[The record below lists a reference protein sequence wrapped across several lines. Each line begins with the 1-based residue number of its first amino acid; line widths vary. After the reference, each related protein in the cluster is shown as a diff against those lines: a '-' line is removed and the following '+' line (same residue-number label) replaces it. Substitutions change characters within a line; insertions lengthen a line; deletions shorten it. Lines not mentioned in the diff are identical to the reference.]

1 MHSQEY
7 WSGLSFPPPG
17 DLPNPG
23 VEPASPALAS
33 GFFTTAQPGAGAGQ
47 LLEWSR
53 ALISLLLQGDG
64 VSLCPG
70 PLRIGP
76 GETGVVRIYVSFLNV
91 SFPISVLQKL
101 LPRDGNPLPRILHSW
116 RGASGVDR
124 DGLDLGKSCSELG
137 QVYLLT
143 EPGKTGEDKRR
154 KERRGEACPGLVPVC
169 QLPVLTPSNHKR
181 GIWTCFTMTWNLALV
196 D

>member
-1 MHSQEY
+1 MEPSSEQ
-7 WSGLSFPPPG
+7 LFPRSSPSRSTPEAPRRWG
-17 DLPNPG
+17 RG
-23 VEPASPALAS
+23 VWD
-33 GFFTTAQPGAGAGQ
+33 AGADKSSVVAGF
-47 LLEWSR
+47 EDGGR
-53 ALISLLLQGDG
+53 GHEPEKISKQTLPEGLQ
-64 VSLCPG
+64 
-70 PLRIGP
+70 I
-76 GETGVVRIYVSFLNV
+76 
-91 SFPISVLQKL
+91 FPMQSSSHT
-101 LPRDGNPLPRILHSW
+101 PRPQR

-181 GIWTCFTMTWNLALV
+181 GIWTCFTMT
-196 D
+196 